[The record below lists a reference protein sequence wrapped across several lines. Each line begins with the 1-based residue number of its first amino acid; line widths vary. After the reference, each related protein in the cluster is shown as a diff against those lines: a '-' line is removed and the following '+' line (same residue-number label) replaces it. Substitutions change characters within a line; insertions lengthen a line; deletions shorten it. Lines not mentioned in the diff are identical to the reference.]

1 MQGAEGI
8 GDLIWVWVLALT
20 IGCSFTPPQKCPVGI
35 TCWRSRR
42 CLENWTLWLTENIAF
57 SMSGWQVSGEVEPQY
72 AQENGIFKNI
82 YLSFYFEIIISSQEI
97 AKIVQWGP
105 MYPLSA
111 PAYGN
116 LLDDSSTRY
125 FNLGQFDVLGQPC
138 VCVCV
143 CVVCACQQR
152 RKGVAFLC
160 IVGCLAVSLDLKL
173 DASSILPHVVTTT
186 NVSRH
191 CQIPPGVEN
200 HRCIQYQNQKVDSDT
215 VN

>member
-1 MQGAEGI
+1 
-8 GDLIWVWVLALT
+8 
-20 IGCSFTPPQKCPVGI
+20 
-35 TCWRSRR
+35 
-42 CLENWTLWLTENIAF
+42 
-57 SMSGWQVSGEVEPQY
+57 
-72 AQENGIFKNI
+72 
-82 YLSFYFEIIISSQEI
+82 
-97 AKIVQWGP
+97 

-160 IVGCLAVSLDLKL
+160 IVGWYRRETCMLGSGSPWEWCQGGKWKESQPGSLKTG
-173 DASSILPHVVTTT
+173 PNTHV
-186 NVSRH
+186 
-191 CQIPPGVEN
+191 
-200 HRCIQYQNQKVDSDT
+200 
-215 VN
+215 